1 VGKGS
6 RDDLRLRQLHRRWA
20 VPARVADPR
29 CQWELQR
36 SALEMAPMGGWCQGV
51 PTWRVTSSHRAAT
64 IQDAASYG
72 SGSAGLP
79 VHQSA
84 LYARRQR
91 GSRLPEP
98 RSGAWF
104 GTLASGL

>member
-36 SALEMAPMGGWCQGV
+36 SALEMAPMGGRCQGV
-51 PTWRVTSSHRAAT
+51 PTWRVAGGHCAAT
-64 IQDAASYG
+64 VQLPEG
-72 SGSAGLP
+72 SRFQPLP
-79 VHQSA
+79 VAQWVGRAVHGCELSTVE
-84 LYARRQR
+84 L
-91 GSRLPEP
+91 GV
-98 RSGAWF
+98 
-104 GTLASGL
+104 